1 MLYRFFWIQTF
12 FWLSTYFVK
21 NVNSYLPGM
30 SPTAYKEGDKV
41 VINIKNLYS
50 RRAVTSLNYFSF
62 HLCSSNDNNKKEERA
77 PNIFKIISGDILY
90 NSFIETNFK
99 QNKTCANYCE
109 ILINDDVYNKYKYL
123 ILYNY
128 NIIYTTDNM
137 DIFREDPKRK
147 GLYYSGI
154 PIGFIKDGQYHLYNY
169 YKIKIL
175 YNSAKPNSDLH
186 YIVGFEVNPESHDFT
201 NDNACSN
208 NEKSFIMEKNKKVI
222 FKYDIIYEKSD
233 NSYQHRSEHYYRNL
247 NDQSIIHWFSIIN
260 SIILIILLSGFI
272 STILIK
278 TLHKDINKYNRIN
291 TNIFETD
298 DLDDRGWKLVH
309 GDVFR
314 KPRNSTFFS
323 AFIGVGIQLIFMII
337 VCAIISFIGIYKYKQ
352 RYRYIQIMFFI
363 WVFISS
369 ISGYAS
375 SRLYKLFKSKHVKL
389 TVLRTS
395 MIYPFILFL
404 IFFLI
409 NIVLKYENSNTAISF
424 SSLIF
429 VCILWFGISIPL
441 ICLGSYIG
449 NKKKPT
455 ELPVRV
461 NNIPRH
467 IPKQPFFNSFF
478 VSSILVGL
486 VLFAAMYTELFFLFT
501 SLWKRNMYYLVGF
514 LFLVIFLLGLLSAQ
528 LSIAITYYTLS
539 CEDYNWWWKSFFA
552 PGFSGIFL
560 FLYSIYYFFSK
571 LSIYTF
577 SETFI
582 YFAYSFI
589 MSYTCFIYT
598 GTAGFLA
605 SFIFL
610 KKIYSSIK
618 ID

>member
-1 MLYRFFWIQTF
+1 NEK
-12 FWLSTYFVK
+12 K
-21 NVNSYLPGM
+21 NG
-30 SPTAYKEGDKV
+30 
-41 VINIKNLYS
+41 KNENADFISHADYTHS
-50 RRAVTSLNYFSF
+50 RICLQG
-62 HLCSSNDNNKKEERA
+62 K
-77 PNIFKIISGDILY
+77 
-90 NSFIETNFK
+90 
-99 QNKTCANYCE
+99 
-109 ILINDDVYNKYKYL
+109 
-123 ILYNY
+123 
-128 NIIYTTDNM
+128 
-137 DIFREDPKRK
+137 
-147 GLYYSGI
+147 
-154 PIGFIKDGQYHLYNY
+154 YHLYNY

-175 YNSAKPNSDLH
+175 YNTAKPNSDSH
-186 YIVGFEVNPESHDFT
+186 YIVGFEVSPESRDFQNDNTCT
-201 NDNACSN
+201 ND
-208 NEKSFIMEKNKKVI
+208 ETSFIMEKNKKVI

-323 AFIGVGIQLIFMII
+323 AFIGVGIQIICMII

-352 RYRYIQIMFFI
+352 RYRYVQIMFFI

-389 TVLRTS
+389 TVFRTS
-395 MIYPFILFL
+395 LIYPFILFL

-486 VLFAAMYTELFFLFT
+486 VLFATMYTELFFLFT

-552 PGFSGIFL
+552 PGSSGIFL